1 MAIFGITKGSQSSVY
16 IPGLKAKMDD
26 RMGGGRQQPWW
37 EWPSLADPMYR
48 DWNTPE
54 TLVKLR
60 EKSEALDY
68 FVSRFSQMREVGQLL
83 IDEACSTS

>member
-1 MAIFGITKGSQSSVY
+1 
-16 IPGLKAKMDD
+16 
-26 RMGGGRQQPWW
+26 
-37 EWPSLADPMYR
+37 MYR